1 MGISSIPGVGPGNTD
16 VAAAVAAV
24 VPSNT
29 NIQNIVSTFGNAFSW
44 PSYGNLQ
51 QTVTNS
57 SNTLTANN
65 NMVYA
70 VVAAGGARGSLS
82 DFQQFGPGNSG
93 GVSFGLVPKSSQ
105 AIIGAAGSP
114 SSYGVLQANVYRDS
128 YRGNIYTELRPLPY
142 GASPFGKNSVGSS
155 GLAGGGGA
163 QNFAGGN
170 STLGFSGGAGGSSG
184 GGGGAGIAGNGN
196 AASGNTPGN
205 GGLGGGGGGM
215 NGTQSIQGGN
225 GGAGAVLLFF

>member
-16 VAAAVAAV
+16 VANAVAAV

-51 QTVTNS
+51 QTITNS

-70 VVAAGGARGSLS
+70 VVAAGGSRGGLIS
-82 DFQQFGPGNSG
+82 FQNFGPGNSG
-93 GVSFGLVPKSSQ
+93 GVAFGLVPRSSQ
-105 AIIGAAGSP
+105 AIIGAAGFG
-114 SSYGVLQANVYRDS
+114 SSYGLLQANAAFQS
-128 YRGNIYTELRPLPY
+128 TRGNIHTDLKPLPY
-142 GASPFGKNSVGSS
+142 GASPAGKNTAGFS
-155 GLAGGGGA
+155 GLAGGGGT
-163 QNFAGGN
+163 QNTAGGN
-170 STLGFSGGAGGSSG
+170 STLGFNGGAGGSSG

-205 GGLGGGGGGM
+205 GGVGGGGGGA
-215 NGTQSIQGGN
+215 NGTSSIQGGN